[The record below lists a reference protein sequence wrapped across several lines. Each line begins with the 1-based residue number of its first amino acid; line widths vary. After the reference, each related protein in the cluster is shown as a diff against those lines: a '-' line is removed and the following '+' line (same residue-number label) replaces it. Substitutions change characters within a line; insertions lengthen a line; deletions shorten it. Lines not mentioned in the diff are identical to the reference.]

1 MEDMDQ
7 QVQPPASH
15 QRRSRQRWIPW
26 VAGGGVFLLTVFL
39 GGVLVAD
46 WAWRTAQMQEL
57 LDRVETSEAV
67 MGELNEAVELAF
79 EEHGS
84 GGDRSKLDAELRDL
98 AASAKVDI
106 AAAGGKVAALP
117 IAVWHAD
124 LERARD
130 AYLLHNQAWVDY
142 MERASTSSAEFIA
155 PQPVVNE
162 TFFAA
167 QPLFVEA
174 LPAPDVRDLAARV
187 AAIFALPEEM
197 SADQVAT

>member
-1 MEDMDQ
+1 MDGMDQ
-7 QVQPPASH
+7 PVQPPASH
-15 QRRSRQRWIPW
+15 QHRSRQRWIPW
-26 VAGGGVFLLTVFL
+26 VAGGGVFLITVLL
-39 GGVLVAD
+39 GSILVAD

-57 LDRVETSEAV
+57 LERVEASEAI

-79 EEHGS
+79 EEHS
-84 GGDRSKLDAELRDL
+84 TSGDRAKLDTELRDL

-106 AAAGGKVAALP
+106 AAAGAEVAALP
-117 IAVWHAD
+117 IAAWHGD

-130 AYLLHNQAWVDY
+130 AYLLHNEAWVEY
-142 MERASTSSAEFIA
+142 MDRASASSAEFIA

-167 QPLFVEA
+167 QPLFIEA

-197 SADQVAT
+197 SADQVTT